1 MSLGKIS
8 GLAHVRMGTAA
19 AFAAVLW
26 TMPAHAQSYIDPATG
41 IEYLDPA
48 NFHVGADSSG
58 GPGSDPN
65 PIVSNSKFFVA
76 DVPNNGI
83 DNPLTLYFVVPN
95 GQGAPII
102 TAIKYGGVTPELF
115 SPVVDTGFDFTS
127 GDIYTKVGCVACD
140 NSLNF
145 SNVSTAEKVLFG
157 GVAPTTYDIF
167 KSVVQVGFS
176 GKDFIEVDGTFD
188 LGTIIAP
195 LAFNNVYNKDG
206 VLKSVKLYDTS
217 WTNTGLITSGVPE
230 PSTWAMMLLGFA
242 GLGYAGFKRT
252 RKSPRFAL

>member
-1 MSLGKIS
+1 M
-8 GLAHVRMGTAA
+8 
-19 AFAAVLW
+19 
-26 TMPAHAQSYIDPATG
+26 
-41 IEYLDPA
+41 
-48 NFHVGADSSG
+48 
-58 GPGSDPN
+58 
-65 PIVSNSKFFVA
+65 
-76 DVPNNGI
+76 
-83 DNPLTLYFVVPN
+83 
-95 GQGAPII
+95 
-102 TAIKYGGVTPELF
+102 
-115 SPVVDTGFDFTS
+115 
-127 GDIYTKVGCVACD
+127 
-140 NSLNF
+140 
-145 SNVSTAEKVLFG
+145 LFG